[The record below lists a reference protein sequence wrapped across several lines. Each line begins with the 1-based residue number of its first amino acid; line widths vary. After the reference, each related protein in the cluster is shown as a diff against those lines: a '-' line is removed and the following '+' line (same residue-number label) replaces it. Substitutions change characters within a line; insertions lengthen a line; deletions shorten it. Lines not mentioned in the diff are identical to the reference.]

1 MTPSLA
7 DVAERVAVLVRD
19 EAVPAL
25 VAQGADYAAGQVMRG
40 ALLLQAASQAF
51 EHGAAWRVA
60 EVRALQAL
68 FVQAAGAVDD
78 AALAASLRHA
88 ASLPADDLRLS
99 ALDAMLATLHAPLI
113 ALQAWTETTP
123 HPAAALLNAAVWQL
137 LRDGTERRRLPIGHF

>member
-40 ALLLQAASQAF
+40 ALLLQAASHAF

-68 FVQAAGAVDD
+68 FGQAAGTVDD
-78 AALAASLRHA
+78 AALSARLRHA

-99 ALDAMLATLHAPLI
+99 ALDALLATLHAPLI
-113 ALQAWTETTP
+113 ALHASTETRP
-123 HPAAALLNAAVWQL
+123 HPAAAARNTAVWQQ